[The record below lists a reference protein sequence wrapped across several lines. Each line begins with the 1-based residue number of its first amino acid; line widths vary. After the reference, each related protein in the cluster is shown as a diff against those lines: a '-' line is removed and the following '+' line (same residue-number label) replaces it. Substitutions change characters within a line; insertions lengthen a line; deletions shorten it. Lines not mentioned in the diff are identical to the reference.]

1 MEGGEKM
8 KRTIEPIFLV
18 GDEELG
24 QAIGITTPRLLQELR
39 QQGMPYYIC
48 GKSFVYDPEEVKK
61 FLKKL
66 WSLANNKKEVKLKL

>member
-1 MEGGEKM
+1 M

-39 QQGMPYYIC
+39 NEGLPYYHN

-66 WSLANNKKEVKLKL
+66 WSLSNNKKEVKLKI

>member
-1 MEGGEKM
+1 M

-39 QQGMPYYIC
+39 NEGLPYYHN

-66 WSLANNKKEVKLKL
+66 WSLTKNKKEVKLKI